1 MIYFFIF
8 LIFFIT
14 ILIIVY
20 NIHNIRKI
28 DFIENLKL
36 NKINKILIILFVLLS
51 LVIVFNLMDFFII
64 MIHLGVFTLISN
76 LILIIIEKIRKKEIK
91 KNNLKVIMGLIITVI
106 YLGIGAY
113 LCFHIF
119 ETKYEVLTD
128 KDINLRIIQIAD
140 SHVGTTFDGEGFT
153 KEIEKL
159 SKIDADLFVITGD
172 FVDDDTTIEDMVKSC
187 EALSLLH
194 PKYGVYYVFGN
205 HDRGYFNKRKFSGDD
220 LIKELEKNN
229 VHVLIDEV
237 VTFDNFYLIGRE
249 DASNNKRLSIDTLV
263 KDLDDRYKIVLNH
276 QPNDYD
282 NEENK
287 VDLVLSGHTHGGQM
301 IPLGLIGTLS
311 SNDLEQGMETRDNT
325 TFIVTSGISD
335 WSVHFKTGTKSEYV
349 IIDVKKK

>member
-1 MIYFFIF
+1 MIYFVIF
-8 LIFFIT
+8 LILFIT
-14 ILIIVY
+14 ILIIAY
-20 NIHNIRKI
+20 NVHNIRKI
-28 DFIENLKL
+28 DIINNLKL
-36 NKINKILIILFVLLS
+36 NRINKILIVLFILLS
-51 LVIVFNLMDFFII
+51 LVIFFNLMDFIII

-76 LILIIIEKIRKKEIK
+76 LILIIIGKIKKKEIK
-91 KNNLKVIMGLIITVI
+91 KNNLKVIMGLIITVF

-119 ETKYEVLTD
+119 ETKYTVLTD

-140 SHVGTTFDGEGFT
+140 SHIGTTFDGDGFT

-159 SKIDADLFVITGD
+159 SKIESDLFVITGD
-172 FVDDDTTIEDMVKSC
+172 FVDDDTSYDDMVKSC
-187 EALSLLH
+187 SSLSMLK

-205 HDRGYFNKRKFSGDD
+205 HDRGYFNKRVFSGDD

-229 VHVLIDEV
+229 VHVLVDEV

-249 DASNNKRLSIDTLV
+249 DASNNKRLSIDTLI

-301 IPLGLIGTLS
+301 FPLGLIGKLS
-311 SNDLEQGMETRDNT
+311 SNDFEQGKLIRGNT
-325 TFIVTSGISD
+325 NFIVTSGISD

-349 IIDVKKK
+349 IIDIKKK